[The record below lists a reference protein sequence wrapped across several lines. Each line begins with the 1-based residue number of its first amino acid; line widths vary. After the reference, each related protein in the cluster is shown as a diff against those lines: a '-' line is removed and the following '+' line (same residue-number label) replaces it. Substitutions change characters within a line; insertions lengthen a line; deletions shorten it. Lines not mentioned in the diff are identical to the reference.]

1 MGSSESVTSST
12 VYILNMP
19 QTSATFDRFIA
30 NTTSLSSVENRV
42 RPKVVYQP
50 EWQHDD
56 EKSYQK
62 VQVKHFIQF
71 KL

>member
-1 MGSSESVTSST
+1 
-12 VYILNMP
+12 MP

-42 RPKVVYQP
+42 RPKVIYQP